1 MISYFCEG
9 EKQQRESWWNAD
21 PELILWNPEE
31 DSIRLSFLHDLS
43 GDYVVIVTDL
53 QNNLIREYTSS
64 ELERWDELPLEKN
77 PARYRILASFED
89 ENSRIE
95 MEYSF
100 TVKYSV
106 PK

>member
-1 MISYFCEG
+1 M
-9 EKQQRESWWNAD
+9 D
-21 PELILWNPEE
+21 PELILWDLEE
-31 DSIRLSFLHDLS
+31 DSIRLSFLHDVS

-53 QNNLIREYTSS
+53 QDNLIREYTSP
-64 ELERWDELPLEKN
+64 ELKKGYELPLEKK

-89 ENSRIE
+89 EASRIE